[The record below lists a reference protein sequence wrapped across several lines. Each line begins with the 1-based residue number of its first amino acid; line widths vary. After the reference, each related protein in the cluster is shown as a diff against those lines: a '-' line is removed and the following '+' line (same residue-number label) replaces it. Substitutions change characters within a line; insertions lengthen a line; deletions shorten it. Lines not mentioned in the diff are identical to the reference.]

1 MWQWTPLNCCHQHPS
16 PVVTMR
22 TYQRLV
28 THTVQSHCYTL
39 PGYEKCENAS
49 HWVKTKMS
57 AQLRTSANSERESS
71 SFSLL
76 LSRCPVLLGY
86 CPLTLSRS
94 AIHHP
99 IFLGYQVCCSR
110 SLVSLSTVE
119 GFVDAMKVRRQI
131 WESKAGWSAV
141 THLSA
146 PSRLHVRDQYSI
158 TVRSKTLVPLMFIL
172 CLPREF
178 SSCKMSG
185 SRSTGCQ
192 KETILRWC
200 QMQSSELW
208 AVIQL
213 ISTFKKTVPTICRPG
228 LDGLFRWGNG
238 VRSQHALQSR
248 HQISPM
254 A

>member
-1 MWQWTPLNCCHQHPS
+1 MKSVKMHLTGLKPKCQHS
-16 PVVTMR
+16 CVLL
-22 TYQRLV
+22 Q
-28 THTVQSHCYTL
+28 TL
-39 PGYEKCENAS
+39 
-49 HWVKTKMS
+49 
-57 AQLRTSANSERESS
+57 RESRVPFLCYFPDAQCS
-71 SFSLL
+71 WGT
-76 LSRCPVLLGY
+76 VLLH
-86 CPLTLSRS
+86 CQDQQFITPSS
-94 AIHHP
+94 
-99 IFLGYQVCCSR
+99 LGYQVCCSR
-110 SLVSLSTVE
+110 SLVSLSTAEV
-119 GFVDAMKVRRQI
+119 FVDAMKVRWQI

-185 SRSTGCQ
+185 SRSTGCR

-228 LDGLFRWGNG
+228 LDSLFRWGNG